1 MKTANIGEASGIRF
15 SVAPIEGRWQIVLSM
30 VGVFDTQEEVALY
43 MHEQAKELAGYAQGM
58 YKQLADDRKTA
69 AQPEQSVAA

>member
-1 MKTANIGEASGIRF
+1 MNTKDIGETTGIRF
-15 SVAPIEGRWQIVLSM
+15 SVAPTQGRWQVVLSM

-58 YKQLADDRKTA
+58 YKQLADDRKTT
-69 AQPEQSVAA
+69 EETERTVAA

>member
-1 MKTANIGEASGIRF
+1 MNTTDIGETTGIRF
-15 SVAPIEGRWQIVLSM
+15 SVAPTQGRWQVVLSM

-58 YKQLADDRKTA
+58 YKQLADDGKAVEESERT
-69 AQPEQSVAA
+69 VAA